1 MTDPPPRAPSFWTR
15 LRGFIAR
22 LFRRAPPPPGRF
34 ERGSKFS
41 WRGWIGTAP
50 WAWPAR
56 DYLVYV
62 PRGHAGCRRRPL
74 LVLLHGCRQ
83 TPEEIAA
90 GTRITALADER
101 GWLVLLPRQTTQA
114 NAWGCWNWFDRRTI
128 AGKGEAAIVAAQVRA
143 ARRRYRGHPRRI
155 FVLGM
160 SAGAGLGAVLALRST
175 RLFAAVG
182 LHSGVPCGAAVGAAA
197 AMQAMAHGPR
207 GDVETI
213 AREARAE
220 TSPRALPLPVC
231 IVHGER
237 DNVVAEAN
245 STALL
250 RQFLIFNDRPLPEG
264 EALPEADA
272 RSVAQQASGRTI
284 TTEDYRLGGELVARR
299 IRVSALGHAWSGG
312 DGAFAYNDPEGPDAT
327 ALFGAFFAAQLG
339 RGRGGPSPAQD
350 EPFGGER

>member
-1 MTDPPPRAPSFWTR
+1 MSHPAPRAPSLWAS
-15 LRGFIAR
+15 LHGFFKR

-62 PRGHAGCRRRPL
+62 PRGHAGWRRRPL
-74 LVLLHGCRQ
+74 VVLLHGCRQ

-90 GTRITALADER
+90 GTRITDLADGH
-101 GWLVLLPRQTTQA
+101 GWLVLLPRQTTHA
-114 NAWGCWNWFDRRTI
+114 NAWACWNWFDRRTV

-143 ARRRYRGHPRRI
+143 ARRLYRGHPRRI
-155 FVLGM
+155 FLLGM
-160 SAGAGLGAVLALRST
+160 SAGAGLGAVLALRSAK
-175 RLFAAVG
+175 LFAAVG

-197 AMQAMAHGPR
+197 AMQAMASGPL
-207 GDVETI
+207 GDVDAI
-213 AREARAE
+213 GREARGE

-237 DNVVAEAN
+237 DNVVAGAN

-250 RQFLIFNDRPLPEG
+250 RQFLVFNGLPPEG

-272 RSVAQQASGRTI
+272 LSVTQDPSGRTV
-284 TTEDYRLGGELVARR
+284 TTEDYRLGAQLVARR

-327 ALFGAFFAAQLG
+327 ALFAAFFAAQLG
-339 RGRGGPSPAQD
+339 
-350 EPFGGER
+350 GER